1 MALPSSGPASASS
14 PPQSGSG
21 ELSKR
26 ARILLVEDEP
36 DIVRGLTDVLEF
48 EGWREGAGDSARTV
62 QEFAAIVAA

>member
-21 ELSKR
+21 ELKAS

-48 EGWREGAGDSARTV
+48 EGYEVVTTCRVAR
-62 QEFAAIVAA
+62 AYAK